1 MANRN
6 RSAQAGMTLIEVM
19 IVAAI
24 IGILASILMPSVRG
38 YQARAKISE
47 AMLLLSG
54 CRTTIHEAYLS
65 SQDLPGIDNWG
76 CEVEKPSRYV
86 ERIRTTDRGIVR
98 LTLGNEIGDLRLS
111 IHDIT
116 LAPLNSSGNVMDE
129 ADLGTPVRRW
139 RCGAA
144 ADGTDVKVDLL
155 PSSCR
160 G

>member
-19 IVAAI
+19 IVTAI
-24 IGILASILMPSVRG
+24 IGILASILMPNVRG
-38 YQARAKISE
+38 YQARAKVSE

-65 SQDLPGIDNWG
+65 SPDLPGMDNWG

-116 LAPLNSSGNVMDE
+116 LAPLNASGNVMDE

-139 RCGAA
+139 RCGASV
-144 ADGTDVKVDLL
+144 DGTDVRIELL